1 MGDTLKYLPIFVY
14 MINHDD
20 LILKILSNK
29 CGYIDSNKLR
39 KINIKYPLIKYYL
52 ENRFDYIEN
61 LNEAFNRIKY
71 HIEIRPKCPICG
83 GKLKYLNRKNHLYN
97 NHCSI
102 KCRVKDKK
110 VKEKLEQ
117 TNIIKYGCKCILG
130 SKEIRER
137 IKKTNL
143 QKYGVEYIGASKEI
157 QEKIKKTC
165 LNKYGVEYIGASKEI
180 QEKIKETCLNKYGV
194 MSPIESP
201 EIRLKCK
208 ESYIK
213 NFGVDNPMKSNIV
226 KEKSKQTCLEK
237 YGVEYSFQSLKVKE
251 KSKQTCLEKYGV
263 DNYSK
268 TNEFNDKVKNTC
280 LLKYNRNYCL
290 NIDKSKQTC
299 LEKYG
304 VSSWSKTDDFK
315 TIIKEKQKEIKIKYK
330 QTCLEKYGVEYAS
343 QSQEIKEKIIESKR
357 RNHTFNTSKL
367 EEELYLYIK
376 EKFPLVKRQYKDKI
390 RYPYNCDFYIPELDY
405 FIELQGYYT
414 HNTHPYNPNSISDQV
429 LVERY
434 KEKYGTKCQ
443 AITIWTIKDPEKREC
458 AKHNHLNFK
467 EVWDLYEGKEFIDYI
482 YNEFKNINV

>member
-1 MGDTLKYLPIFVY
+1 MGDILKYLPIFVY

-157 QEKIKKTC
+157 QEKIK
-165 LNKYGVEYIGASKEI
+165 
-180 QEKIKETCLNKYGV
+180 ETCLNKYGV

-201 EIRLKCK
+201 TIRLKCK

-213 NFGVDNPMKSNIV
+213 NFGVDNPMKSNI
-226 KEKSKQTCLEK
+226 
-237 YGVEYSFQSLKVKE
+237 VKE

-290 NIDKSKQTC
+290 NIDKYKQTC

-304 VSSWSKTDDFK
+304 VSSWFKTDDFK

-330 QTCLEKYGVEYAS
+330 QTCLEKYGVEYAA

-357 RNHTFNTSKL
+357 RNHTFNTSKP

-434 KEKYGTKCQ
+434 KEKYGPKCQ

>member
-1 MGDTLKYLPIFVY
+1 M
-14 MINHDD
+14 
-20 LILKILSNK
+20 
-29 CGYIDSNKLR
+29 
-39 KINIKYPLIKYYL
+39 
-52 ENRFDYIEN
+52 
-61 LNEAFNRIKY
+61 
-71 HIEIRPKCPICG
+71 
-83 GKLKYLNRKNHLYN
+83 
-97 NHCSI
+97 
-102 KCRVKDKK
+102 
-110 VKEKLEQ
+110 
-117 TNIIKYGCKCILG
+117 
-130 SKEIRER
+130 
-137 IKKTNL
+137 
-143 QKYGVEYIGASKEI
+143 
-157 QEKIKKTC
+157 
-165 LNKYGVEYIGASKEI
+165 NKYGVEYIVESKEI

-201 EIRLKCK
+201 AIRLKCK

-237 YGVEYSFQSLKVKE
+237 YGV
-251 KSKQTCLEKYGV
+251 

-268 TNEFNDKVKNTC
+268 TNEFNSKVKNTC

-290 NIDKSKQTC
+290 NIDKYKQTC

-343 QSQEIKEKIIESKR
+343 QLQEIKEKIIESKR
-357 RNHTFNTSKL
+357 RNHTFNTSKP

-376 EKFPLVKRQYKDKI
+376 EKFPSVKRQYKDKL

-434 KEKYGTKCQ
+434 KERYGPKCQ
-443 AITIWTIKDPEKREC
+443 AITIWTLKDPEKREC
-458 AKHNHLNFK
+458 AKRNNLNFK

-482 YNEFKNINV
+482 YNEFKNLNV

>member
-1 MGDTLKYLPIFVY
+1 

-157 QEKIKKTC
+157 QEKIKETC
-165 LNKYGVEYIGASKEI
+165 LNKYGVEYIVESKEI

-201 EIRLKCK
+201 TIRLKCK

-213 NFGVDNPMKSNIV
+213 NFGVDNPMKSKIV
-226 KEKSKQTCLEK
+226 KEKSKQTCL
-237 YGVEYSFQSLKVKE
+237 
-251 KSKQTCLEKYGV
+251 
-263 DNYSK
+263 
-268 TNEFNDKVKNTC
+268 
-280 LLKYNRNYCL
+280 
-290 NIDKSKQTC
+290 
-299 LEKYG
+299 
-304 VSSWSKTDDFK
+304 
-315 TIIKEKQKEIKIKYK
+315 
-330 QTCLEKYGVEYAS
+330 
-343 QSQEIKEKIIESKR
+343 
-357 RNHTFNTSKL
+357 
-367 EEELYLYIK
+367 
-376 EKFPLVKRQYKDKI
+376 
-390 RYPYNCDFYIPELDY
+390 
-405 FIELQGYYT
+405 
-414 HNTHPYNPNSISDQV
+414 
-429 LVERY
+429 
-434 KEKYGTKCQ
+434 
-443 AITIWTIKDPEKREC
+443 
-458 AKHNHLNFK
+458 
-467 EVWDLYEGKEFIDYI
+467 
-482 YNEFKNINV
+482 

>member
-1 MGDTLKYLPIFVY
+1 

-83 GKLKYLNRKNHLYN
+83 GKLKYLNRKNHLYD

-117 TNIIKYGCKCILG
+117 TNIIKYGCKCVFG

-143 QKYGVEYIGASKEI
+143 QKYGVEYI
-157 QEKIKKTC
+157 
-165 LNKYGVEYIGASKEI
+165 VESKEI
-180 QEKIKETCLNKYGV
+180 QEKIKETCLN
-194 MSPIESP
+194 
-201 EIRLKCK
+201 
-208 ESYIK
+208 
-213 NFGVDNPMKSNIV
+213 
-226 KEKSKQTCLEK
+226 K

-251 KSKQTCLEKYGV
+251 KSKQTCLEKYLV

-268 TNEFNDKVKNTC
+268 TNEFNNKVKNTC

-304 VSSWSKTDDFK
+304 VSSWPKTDDFK
-315 TIIKEKQKEIKIKYK
+315 TIIKENQKEIKIKYK
-330 QTCLEKYGVEYAS
+330 QTCLEKYGVEYAA

-357 RNHTFNTSKL
+357 RNHTFNTSKP

-434 KEKYGTKCQ
+434 KEKYGPKCQ

-482 YNEFKNINV
+482 YNEFKNLNV